1 MARLDI
7 DQFAEFLISL
17 GLLSECSSPSE
28 LLKELESKNKEA
40 IITYNNTIY
49 RVRKVDES
57 SFDVIKGFMYD

>member
-1 MARLDI
+1 MARLDT

-28 LLKELESKNKEA
+28 LLEELESKEA
-40 IITYNNTIY
+40 VITYNNVIY

-57 SFDVIKGFMYD
+57 YFDVTKGVIYD